1 MKRFNADGVI
11 ASMQPTSIYDDATW
25 AFKRVNDSVL
35 EGTYIFRSLLD
46 DGTTLTFGSDWTVT
60 SLDPLMGIYTAVTRR
75 SRDGKNP
82 DGWYPDEKITVEEAL
97 RCYTINNAYA
107 GFQED
112 KLGTLET
119 GKLADFVVLSKDL
132 RVINPDDILKT
143 KVVRT
148 VVGGKDVYVQPEIK
162 DRTWH

>member
-1 MKRFNADGVI
+1 MDAITPSELKRFMSWGVKC
-11 ASMQPTSIYDDATW
+11 W
-25 AFKRVNDSVL
+25 ACSTR
-35 EGTYIFRSLLD
+35 G
-46 DGTTLTFGSDWTVT
+46 
-60 SLDPLMGIYTAVTRR
+60 RR

-97 RCYTINNAYA
+97 RCYTYNSAYA

-132 RVINPDDILKT
+132 LVINPDDILET

-148 VVGGKDVYVQPEIK
+148 VVGGKDVYVLPEIK